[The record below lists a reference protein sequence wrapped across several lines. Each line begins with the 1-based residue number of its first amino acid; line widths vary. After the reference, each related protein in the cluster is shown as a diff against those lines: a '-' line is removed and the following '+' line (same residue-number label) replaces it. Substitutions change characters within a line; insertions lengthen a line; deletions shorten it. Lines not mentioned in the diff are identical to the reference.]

1 MAKRRTD
8 SHCFAP
14 GCRTGYPGAPKASLF
29 AAPRDDS
36 LRSKWERN
44 LRRADKSLTESSAVC
59 EHHFEAHCILREY
72 VGRWRGW
79 RIPRGKPSLAP
90 DAISTLLPQC
100 PAYLSVKTPQQRT
113 ERKRPARSVP
123 LRGKKPR
130 QDVRSADYTNNEHE
144 VLEEPE
150 SAESS
155 PFKFQTL
162 RSLAP
167 SPRWCRIEDDSVGLV
182 FATSSLKKQGRLV
195 VCHERAVIFKKS
207 SGDKVCAAIYCQ
219 GVLCSKKTIASAGNA
234 AAVLDDA
241 MAMCVCKGAM
251 SDNEFRQMFRL

>member
-1 MAKRRTD
+1 M
-8 SHCFAP
+8 
-14 GCRTGYPGAPKASLF
+14 
-29 AAPRDDS
+29 
-36 LRSKWERN
+36 
-44 LRRADKSLTESSAVC
+44 C
-59 EHHFEAHCILREY
+59 EHNFEAHCILRDY
-72 VGRWRGW
+72 VHVVNGVEV

-90 DAISTLLPQC
+90 DAIPTLLPQC

-167 SPRWCRIEDDSVGLV
+167 SVRWCHIEDDSCGVCESRKKHRQHHRTKRRLLY
-182 FATSSLKKQGRLV
+182 ATHR
-195 VCHERAVIFKKS
+195 
-207 SGDKVCAAIYCQ
+207 IY
-219 GVLCSKKTIASAGNA
+219 T
-234 AAVLDDA
+234 
-241 MAMCVCKGAM
+241 
-251 SDNEFRQMFRL
+251 